1 MTLNYIKLKIQ
12 AVLVV
17 LTLLFCISV
26 GSVAASDGRIVLKS
40 GNVSCEGISIWQ
52 GSSYQ
57 VAGKCFGLVYPYDEQ
72 LDTYVLWVRLENGDT
87 DRVTEIDEGIFDR
100 SVNDKFNSLF
110 VTVETN
116 GSPRQP
122 GKIIMAGDIQKFPE
136 SEDTNETISTP
147 EPKANTGF
155 FATPSATKVDPIS
168 IGKKVTTA
176 AITGILLIL
185 GIMVALFFIM
195 RKK

>member
-1 MTLNYIKLKIQ
+1 MALNYIKLKIQ

-17 LTLLFCISV
+17 LTLLFCVSV
-26 GSVAASDGRIVLKS
+26 NSAVASDGRIVLKN
-40 GNVSCEGISIWQ
+40 GNISCEGISVWK

-72 LDTYVLWVRLENGDT
+72 LDSYVLWARLENGET
-87 DRVTEIDEGIFDR
+87 ERIAEIDEGIFDK
-100 SVNDKFNSLF
+100 SINDRFNSLL

-122 GKIIMAGDIQKFPE
+122 GRVIMTGNIQKFPNT
-136 SEDTNETISTP
+136 EDTTETLSTP
-147 EPKANTGF
+147 EPKTNTGF
-155 FATPSATKVDPIS
+155 FATPSASKVDPLS
-168 IGKKVTTA
+168 VGKKVTTA